1 MVYLSTADVLDLFE
15 LHIGP
20 RSALSRPELLESAVA
35 LPQATMFGE
44 DLYPHIFQKAAAL
57 LRSIAQNQSFVDGN
71 KRIAW
76 LAMSVFLAANGI
88 DVLAT
93 PEDGLQLMTDLAN
106 SFANIDAIG
115 AFLAQRSRPRG
126 DALGEIS
133 YCILAGIA

>member
-1 MVYLSTADVLDLFE
+1 MVYLSTADVLELFE

-71 KRIAW
+71 KRTGFVVGI
-76 LAMSVFLAANGI
+76 LFLNSMAFASLPARKMQRAPSLNWPRA
-88 DVLAT
+88 LSTKPTTALFFAT
-93 PEDGLQLMTDLAN
+93 T
-106 SFANIDAIG
+106 
-115 AFLAQRSRPRG
+115 
-126 DALGEIS
+126 
-133 YCILAGIA
+133 

>member
-1 MVYLSTADVLDLFE
+1 MVYLSTADVLELFE

-88 DVLAT
+88 DVLAN
-93 PEDGLQLMTDLAN
+93 G
-106 SFANIDAIG
+106 FANLDAIG

-133 YCILAGIA
+133 YGILAGIA